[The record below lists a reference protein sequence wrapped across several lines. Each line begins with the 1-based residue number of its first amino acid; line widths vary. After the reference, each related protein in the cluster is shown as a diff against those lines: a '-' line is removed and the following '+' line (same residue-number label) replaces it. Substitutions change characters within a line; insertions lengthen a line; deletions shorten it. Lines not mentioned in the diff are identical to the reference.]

1 MEVLFGQAMVSAQDE
16 GLGVTDHDV
25 QPMEQTR
32 MGIVGLV
39 LMGEAL
45 QSWDIAPVTI
55 AVNRAA
61 LGKRSLGKLFD

>member
-32 MGIVGLV
+32 IRIVEFV
-39 LMGEAL
+39 LMGIAL
-45 QSWDIAPVTI
+45 QSWDITPVTI
-55 AVNRAA
+55 TVTCTAR
-61 LGKRSLGKLFD
+61 GKRSLGKIF